1 MSPALV
7 LVNSAAGGGRAG
19 RFWERLRLQA
29 ERLAPFRVVTPGGA
43 EESRGAVRDAVAA
56 GCERVV
62 AVGGDGTTHLVANV
76 LLESGAKVTLGIVPA
91 GTGSDLARALRIPR
105 DPSEALRRAL
115 LGPSASLDAGRC
127 EGEAGGFFFINIAS
141 AGIGG
146 LVDETVN
153 AIPRRGRT
161 AFLRATLQA
170 LRRYRCAPVRVAVDG
185 EAWYEGPL
193 FVMAVANGTTFGKGM
208 RVAPQ
213 ARPDDGLF
221 DLVLVGEVAGWELI
235 RRLPQVYLGRHL
247 GARPVHYRQARE
259 VRLEPLAPLPV
270 FDVDGETY
278 PSGAATFTLLPGA
291 LSIAGPA
298 TPPKR
303 RDRESRFGLGAR

>member
-1 MSPALV
+1 MSQTLV

-29 ERLAPFRVVTPGGA
+29 ERLASFRVVTPAGA
-43 EESRGAVRDAVAA
+43 EESRRAVRDALAA

-62 AVGGDGTTHLVANV
+62 AVGGDGTVHLVANA
-76 LLESGAKVTLGIVPA
+76 LLATGAAATLGIVPA
-91 GTGSDLARALRIPR
+91 GTGSDLARALSIPR
-105 DPSEALRRAL
+105 EPAEALRRAL
-115 LGPSASLDAGRC
+115 LGPPLRMDAGRC

-161 AFLRATLQA
+161 AFLRATLAA
-170 LRRYRCAPVRVAVDG
+170 LRRYRCVPVRVAADG
-185 EAWYEGPL
+185 ETWYEGPL
-193 FVMAVANGTTFGKGM
+193 FLLAVANGTTFGKGM
-208 RVAPQ
+208 RVTPL

-235 RRLPQVYLGRHL
+235 RRLPQLYLGRHL
-247 GARPVHYRQARE
+247 GAPPVHYRQARE

-278 PSGAATFTLLPGA
+278 PSGPATFTLLPGA
-291 LSIAGPA
+291 LSVAGPA
-298 TPPKR
+298 TPPGR
-303 RDRESRFGLGAR
+303 RDREARVSFGMR